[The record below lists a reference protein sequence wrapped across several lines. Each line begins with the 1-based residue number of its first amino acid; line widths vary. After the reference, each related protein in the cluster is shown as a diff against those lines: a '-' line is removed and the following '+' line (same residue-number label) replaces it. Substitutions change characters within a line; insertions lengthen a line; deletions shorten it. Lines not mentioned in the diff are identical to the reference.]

1 MPADSSTRGVLPPAQ
16 SEGESNLSAL
26 RRRWAAGSA
35 GAANEA
41 LLAEDARYFLHQSVS
56 TPCLAAI
63 RKAEGI
69 WIEDHAGR
77 RFMDFHGNSVH
88 HIGYRHPRLVVAI
101 KAQLDDLSFAPRRY
115 TCEPAVAL
123 ARRLASVAPGNLG
136 KVLFATG
143 GSDAMEIAL
152 KVARAATGRFKT
164 VSFWDAFHGAG
175 FGAASVGGEALFRSG
190 PAGPLLPGGEHVPG
204 YDCYRNPFGYS
215 HTAREPHQEACGR
228 VCAALIRTVLEK
240 EEDVAAVV
248 AEPMRAVP
256 HIAPPGFWTEVRAA
270 CDAHGALLIFDE
282 IPTGLGKTGRLFAC
296 EHEGVVPDILVLG
309 KALGGGILPIAAT
322 LCRPRLDVA
331 GAYAL
336 GHYTHEKNPVTC
348 RAALTT
354 LEIIEEEGLVERA
367 RELGIY
373 TLERLLEMMDR
384 HPLIGDVRGRGLL
397 LGVELVSDR
406 VSREPAAD
414 AAEEVFYRCLE
425 RGLSFKVTMGN
436 VLTLSPPLTI
446 GRDELDCA
454 LDILDAALS
463 EAGVSGT
470 RADAAPAPR

>member
-1 MPADSSTRGVLPPAQ
+1 MPAGGGRSAGARPAQ

-26 RRRWAAGSA
+26 RRRWAAGAA
-35 GAANEA
+35 GAENQA
-41 LLAEDARYFLHQSVS
+41 LLAEDARLFLHQSVS

-69 WIEDHAGR
+69 WIEDHSGR

-88 HIGYRHPRLVVAI
+88 HIGYRHPRLVAAI

-115 TCEPAVAL
+115 TCETAVAL
-123 ARRLASVAPGNLG
+123 ARRLAEVSPGDLG

-143 GSDAMEIAL
+143 GSDAVEIAL

-215 HTAREPHQEACGR
+215 HPAREPHHEDCGR

-256 HIAPPGFWTEVRAA
+256 HIAPPGFWAEVRAA
-270 CDAHGALLIFDE
+270 CDAHGALLVFDE

-322 LCRPRLDVA
+322 LCRPGLDVA
-331 GAYAL
+331 GAFAL

-348 RAALTT
+348 RAALAT

-367 RELGIY
+367 RELGAFA
-373 TLERLLEMMDR
+373 LGRLLEMMDR
-384 HPLIGDVRGRGLL
+384 YPLIGDVRGRGLL
-397 LGVELVSDR
+397 MGVELVADR
-406 VSREPAAD
+406 ESREPAAD

-425 RGLSFKVTMGN
+425 EGLSFKVTMGN

-446 GRDELDCA
+446 GRGDLERA
-454 LDILDAALS
+454 LDILDAALR
-463 EAGVSGT
+463 ET
-470 RADAAPAPR
+470 EADATATGAPEGRR

>member
-1 MPADSSTRGVLPPAQ
+1 M
-16 SEGESNLSAL
+16 
-26 RRRWAAGSA
+26 
-35 GAANEA
+35 
-41 LLAEDARYFLHQSVS
+41 
-56 TPCLAAI
+56 
-63 RKAEGI
+63 
-69 WIEDHAGR
+69 
-77 RFMDFHGNSVH
+77 
-88 HIGYRHPRLVVAI
+88 
-101 KAQLDDLSFAPRRY
+101 
-115 TCEPAVAL
+115 
-123 ARRLASVAPGNLG
+123 
-136 KVLFATG
+136 
-143 GSDAMEIAL
+143 
-152 KVARAATGRFKT
+152 
-164 VSFWDAFHGAG
+164 SFWDAFHGAG

-215 HTAREPHQEACGR
+215 HTSRERHHETCGR

-256 HIAPPGFWTEVRAA
+256 HIAPPGFWAEVRAA

-322 LCRPRLDVA
+322 LCRPELDVA
-331 GAYAL
+331 ETYAL

-373 TLERLLEMMDR
+373 SLERLFEMMDR
-384 HPLIGDVRGRGLL
+384 HSLIGDVRGRGLL

-406 VSREPAAD
+406 ASREPAAD
-414 AAEEVFYRCLE
+414 AAEEVFYRCLD

-446 GRDELDCA
+446 GRDELDRA

-463 EAGVSGT
+463 EAGASGT
-470 RADAAPAPR
+470 RADSAPAPR